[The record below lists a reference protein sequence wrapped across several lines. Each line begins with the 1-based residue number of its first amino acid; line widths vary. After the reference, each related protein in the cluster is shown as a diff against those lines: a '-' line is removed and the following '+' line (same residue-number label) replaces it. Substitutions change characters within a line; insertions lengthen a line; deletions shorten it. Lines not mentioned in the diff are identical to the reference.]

1 MLTSRRTRPNVRG
14 FAKVAR
20 DNRFLEGNRSSGP
33 EGDYADKKGLGTH
46 SMSRA
51 RWSSAIEHQANGLC
65 SDSIYSIKRAD
76 WLREDDHPD
85 PTKSTP

>member
-46 SMSRA
+46 SMSRGQRRHVA
-51 RWSSAIEHQANGLC
+51 IKPTVSAATRFMG
-65 SDSIYSIKRAD
+65 
-76 WLREDDHPD
+76 
-85 PTKSTP
+85 